1 MSDIESD
8 AQDRAEVLDETNL
21 TEDGEE
27 IANFDEI
34 SDVLD
39 LTAADG
45 DADEDEFDENEVD
58 DDDLEDDD
66 GDFRVVAEEDV
77 DLDDL
82 ADDLHAEGDSAWP
95 RVGTVDPM
103 DGFSVAGDEA
113 LDEALEET
121 FPASD
126 PISISPRE

>member
-1 MSDIESD
+1 MSDIDSD

-34 SDVLD
+34 DDVLD
-39 LTAADG
+39 LTTADG
-45 DADEDEFDENEVD
+45 DADEDAFDEDDVD

-82 ADDLHAEGDSAWP
+82 AEDLNAEGDSAGP
-95 RVGTVDPM
+95 RIGTVDPV
-103 DGFSVAGDEA
+103 DGFPDAEDEA